1 MTTKIVDKGAAR
13 LRALMAELK
22 TGSVEV
28 GGLDEETA
36 RKLAFAEF
44 GTKTAPARPV
54 IRQTIAA
61 RQRQLGATMAAELDA
76 MIALGVPAR
85 VGLERIG
92 ATVAAE
98 LRAAIYAF
106 QDPPNAPAT
115 VLRKLK
121 NDPLVDT
128 GAMAEKIG
136 WRVVVKRAGR

>member
-1 MTTKIVDKGAAR
+1 MTTKIVDKGAKR

-22 TGSVEV
+22 TGAVDV

-36 RKLAFAEF
+36 RKLAWAEF
-44 GTKTAPARPV
+44 GTKTAPPRPV

-61 RQRQLGATMAAELDA
+61 RRDKLGATMEAELA
-76 MIALGVPAR
+76 SMIAAGVPAR

-92 ATVAAE
+92 AAVAAE

-106 QDPPNAPAT
+106 SSPPNAPAT
-115 VLRKLK
+115 ILRKLK

-136 WRVVVKRAGR
+136 WRVVKARR